1 MLGRLFRVIFS
12 RKAQRRLNQITDYQ
26 EDNVSATNARKVA
39 REIRA
44 AARKLERSP
53 QACPILPGTEDEPE
67 EIRYTK
73 AWSYKIVFAVLKKV
87 SEVIIV
93 TIRHDKEDP
102 DDVLDDL

>member
-1 MLGRLFRVIFS
+1 MLGQLFRVIFS
-12 RKAQRRLNQITDYQ
+12 RKAQRRLNQINDYQ
-26 EDNVSATNARKVA
+26 EENVSVSNARKVSG
-39 REIRA
+39 EIRN

-53 QACPILPGTEDEPE
+53 QAYPILPGTGDESE

-73 AWSYKIVFAVLKKV
+73 AWSYKLIFTVFKKLG
-87 SEVIIV
+87 EVVVV